1 MQIPLLKNLPFEDE
15 NILEFIRNPEKKEYG
30 YRLLVKKY
38 QERLYYH
45 IRNLVK
51 THENTDDVL
60 QNTFVKIFKNIDSFE
75 NKSSLFTW
83 IYRIA
88 TNECINYLQK
98 ENKYNIRHISNGK
111 TQYDKAEN
119 AGMDAEKIISNVEKA
134 IETLPDKQKLVFHL
148 RYYDEMPYEQIA
160 EITNTSVGSLK
171 ASYHH
176 AVKKMETYIKE
187 MSGQL

>member
-15 NILEFIRNPEKKEYG
+15 NILEFIRKPEKREYG
-30 YRLLVKKY
+30 YRLLIQKY

-60 QNTFVKIFKNIDSFE
+60 QNTFLKIFKNIDSFE

-88 TNECINYLQK
+88 TNESLNFLQK
-98 ENKYNIRHISNGK
+98 ENKYNIRHISEGK
-111 TQYDKAEN
+111 AHTEKAEN
-119 AGMDAEKIISNVEKA
+119 TGMDAEKITFHVEKA
-134 IETLPDKQKLVFHL
+134 INLLPEKQKIVFHL
-148 RYYDEMPYEQIA
+148 RYYDEMTYEQIA

-176 AVKKMETYIKE
+176 AVKKIEAYIKE
-187 MSGQL
+187 MPTL